1 MCFPISA
8 GRPEWRF
15 FCFFSFSPVRGAAG
29 WRNQSEEAYTV
40 RSTTINCQWPTEDAR
55 PLLTANH
62 SVSCARL
69 FD

>member
-40 RSTTINCQWPTEDAR
+40 RSTTINSTLDAR
-55 PLLTANH
+55 PR
-62 SVSCARL
+62 SVSV
-69 FD
+69 